1 MPNTVEETQALN
13 VSTVGKNF
21 GMTVIQTIIGMF
33 QKHFAQSVIL
43 NVHPI
48 MSRVSHLQSILKRYK
63 MKSYFQKMFPH
74 IKFAVWFGFYFLGLF
89 FISEY
94 IATTTI
100 AKLVTIALWAFGYPY
115 SKGLSK

>member
-1 MPNTVEETQALN
+1 MLN
-13 VSTVGKNF
+13 IFTVGKSF
-21 GMTVIQTIIGMF
+21 GMTSIQTIIDMS
-33 QKHFAQSVIL
+33 QKPFVQSVIM